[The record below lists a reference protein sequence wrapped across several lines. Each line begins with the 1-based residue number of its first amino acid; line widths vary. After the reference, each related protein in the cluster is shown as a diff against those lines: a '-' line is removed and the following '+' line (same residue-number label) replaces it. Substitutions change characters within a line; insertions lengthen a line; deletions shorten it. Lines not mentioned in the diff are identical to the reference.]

1 MHESDQLQDYLINNQ
16 LMVDPKLVNFN
27 VLLSLLQLIRSH
39 LYCFERTKRVSR
51 IQLWDL
57 NPWAYWLQPWDV
69 ALKPSATTDSDHI
82 HVYSGLGQGDML
94 HIPSPTRQ
102 HGLSYIHRAECTVDF
117 LYTQGHQAQNAPKL
131 VLARC
136 MSCLATPLL
145 DFHLFMP
152 LY

>member
-1 MHESDQLQDYLINNQ
+1 
-16 LMVDPKLVNFN
+16 
-27 VLLSLLQLIRSH
+27 
-39 LYCFERTKRVSR
+39 
-51 IQLWDL
+51 
-57 NPWAYWLQPWDV
+57 
-69 ALKPSATTDSDHI
+69 
-82 HVYSGLGQGDML
+82 ML

-152 LY
+152 LYLPTSCVHYPGNIHLYSVYNWGVLTGLSAPRWDATWNIQMQLKQLPL